1 MVPAF
6 EPFLILL
13 QIRCYIED
21 SDSDDDDGGRNF
33 PTIMVPMADL
43 LNHVPNHNAEV
54 NLGESTFRM
63 IAVRDINK
71 VSQLPYFYSLHC
83 GLSYPL

>member
-13 QIRCYIED
+13 QTRCYIED

-43 LNHVPNHNAEV
+43 LNHVPNHNAEL

-71 VSQLPYFYSLHC
+71 VSQLPYFYSLHS
-83 GLSYPL
+83 G